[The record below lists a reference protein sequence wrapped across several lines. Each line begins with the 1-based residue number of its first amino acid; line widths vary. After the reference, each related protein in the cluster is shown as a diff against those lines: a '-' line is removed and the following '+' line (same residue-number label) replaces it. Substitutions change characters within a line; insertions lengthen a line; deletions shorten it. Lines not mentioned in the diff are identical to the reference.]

1 MDYLLGKGGPKS
13 AFPKKCSGYT
23 MEIPVLKGAVFEAL
37 QFHTHIGSEH
47 VIGGQRYGAELHI
60 VHKERGGDR
69 YAVVGVMINGD
80 GNVDS
85 PLFERLLNKW
95 GAVEAK
101 VKAECNGVAP
111 PPTKNIPITGD
122 SFNPYDLIPPGS
134 SFYHYDGSLTTP
146 PCSEVVWWELADGV
160 LHVSP
165 EQLDRLVSMTTT
177 YTDPVS
183 CELQTAA
190 SPLDGTTNRPIAQ
203 DLAGREVQKICPVD
217 SIGGNQPVAVSSAD
231 MYPNIVASNDI
242 EQDGNPQTQMAYDP
256 SLLASSRTQ
265 FTTDDYD
272 PYAGM

>member
-1 MDYLLGKGGPKS
+1 MIL
-13 AFPKKCSGYT
+13 FPT
-23 MEIPVLKGAVFEAL
+23 DI
-37 QFHTHIGSEH
+37 
-47 VIGGQRYGAELHI
+47 I